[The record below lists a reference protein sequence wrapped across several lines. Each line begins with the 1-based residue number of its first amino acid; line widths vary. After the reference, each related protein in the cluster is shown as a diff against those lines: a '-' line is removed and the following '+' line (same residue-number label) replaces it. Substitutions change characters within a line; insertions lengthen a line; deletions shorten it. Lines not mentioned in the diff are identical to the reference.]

1 MARALSPY
9 PALYK
14 AKIKAIYRYARRLE
28 KRGYEIDYRGF
39 PKPLQHPNIRSW
51 KKIESFTNEDV
62 RLRATKVVNG
72 RKLSYKEAEHESR
85 SQASKKGW
93 ATRRR
98 EKFEKWREDVEAH
111 WQEEPPDKFIDWVND
126 DSIGPDYEDI
136 WLSQLSPEPTP
147 EPTPLDKPYYPDEG
161 LISMGNAAKILG
173 APDDFIEECLDR
185 IDNCFYDPLFG
196 ERNIKWVRES
206 TTYGELL
213 TNYLR
218 QIWSDEEK
226 TKKAVENVV
235 KAGADDNIFRLIDL
249 MMFADSDSPDPP
261 HVTFQNITRIFE
273 GRSYSI
279 PSASEVEEWEDGF
292 D

>member
-1 MARALSPY
+1 MARVLSPY

-28 KRGYEIDYRGF
+28 KRGYEIDYSGL

-51 KKIESFTNEDV
+51 KNIESFTNEDV

-93 ATRRR
+93 VTRRQQP
-98 EKFEKWREDVEAH
+98 FQEDF
-111 WQEEPPDKFIDWVND
+111 PP
-126 DSIGPDYEDI
+126 EDENI
-136 WLSQLSPEPTP
+136 YIPGNLPFDEL
-147 EPTPLDKPYYPDEG
+147 YYPSEG
-161 LISMGNAAKILG
+161 LISFGNAAKMLG
-173 APDDFIEECLDR
+173 APDDFIEECLDK
-185 IDNCFYDPLFG
+185 IDSCYNDPLFG

-206 TTYGELL
+206 VTYGDLL

-218 QIWSDEEK
+218 QLLADEEK

-235 KAGADDNIFRLIDL
+235 NAGADDTIFRLINL
-249 MMFADSDSPDPP
+249 MMFADSNSPDPP
-261 HVTFQNITRIFE
+261 HVSFQNITRIFE

-279 PSASEVEEWEDGF
+279 PSVSEVEEWEDGF